1 MSCSFG
7 YMIGWPRFPF
17 SAKQRHLPSEAMDCG
32 WLAEV
37 TGDFSVGEHGAVA
50 DIGSDLQRRFRL
62 EPYTGQN

>member
-1 MSCSFG
+1 
-7 YMIGWPRFPF
+7 
-17 SAKQRHLPSEAMDCG
+17 MDCG

-50 DIGSDLQRRFRL
+50 DIVSDLQRRFRL